1 MKKYFLTVNTFQ
13 NTTKLGKLVS
23 EIIEPKYNNTVVSDR
38 QLLKIPNEIEDIM
51 YEVISKNPRLK
62 PMTSSVYGFLRGIA
76 DKINKISDTV
86 QIWIWS
92 SVSGDNDNRPFTIQ
106 AIKIRHDYSDLEKG
120 GAS

>member
-13 NTTKLGKLVS
+13 NTTKLGKLVT

-62 PMTSSVYGFLRGIA
+62 PMTSSVYGFLRGIT
-76 DKINKISDTV
+76 DKINKISDNV
-86 QIWIWS
+86 RIWIWS
-92 SVSGDNDNRPFTIQ
+92 SVSGDNDNRPFSIQ

>member
-92 SVSGDNDNRPFTIQ
+92 SVSRDNDNRPFTIQ
-106 AIKIRHDYSDLEKG
+106 AIKIRHDYSDPEKG